1 MADADHH
8 ALALDIRDLEGAQ
21 FGHPQAR
28 AIEGG
33 KHGTMFQIAWGGEH
47 RRDLRPT
54 QHRGQLLLAARM
66 GDVLDH
72 PGDAQRRVIEEAE
85 GTHDLLERPP
95 RHVLLLDEVELVG
108 AHVLRP
114 EMLGR
119 GVKMLRKLGD
129 TAQIRA
135 NRMLRVVAEL
145 KIVTHPLA

>member
-1 MADADHH
+1 M
-8 ALALDIRDLEGAQ
+8 ESGYAQ
-21 FGHPQAR
+21 PWFYGMSQAFSISRNHPY
-28 AIEGG
+28 
-33 KHGTMFQIAWGGEH
+33 TT
-47 RRDLRPT
+47 RDLRPT

-66 GDVLDH
+66 GDALDH

-95 RHVLLLDEVELVG
+95 RHMLLLDEVELVS

-119 GVKMLRKLGD
+119 GVKVPRKLSD

-135 NRMLRVVAEL
+135 HSMLRVVAEL
-145 KIVTHPLA
+145 EIVTHPLA